1 MLLLSILG
9 YILLTIGILLAAII
23 LIPYNYNVVGEKHAE
38 LEVSGSVSWL
48 FGGIKLIFSRYSKQ
62 NKEMTLMFLGIT
74 KKLNIHKEKSKERKS
89 KKELDKADS
98 KHGKDTK
105 TAKSK
110 KRFDSSTYLKKDI
123 IQKVFSLVVNI
134 LKHCSPKT
142 LTIYA
147 RIGFNDPMYTGFLC
161 AFNSQLCFLVNK
173 YDINIQPV
181 FDEEVI
187 EGRFSIGGR
196 IWLPYLILVM
206 IGFLITK
213 PIRNILLAK
222 MKRKNKG
229 GPKYVR

>member
-9 YILLTIGILLAAII
+9 YILLIIGIILAAII
-23 LIPYNYNVVGEKHAE
+23 LIPYNYNVTGEKLTEFE
-38 LEVSGSVSWL
+38 LRGSVSWL
-48 FGGIKLIFSRYSKQ
+48 FGGIKLIFSRYSEQ
-62 NKEMTLMFLGIT
+62 NKEMTLVFMGIS
-74 KKLNIHKEKSKERKS
+74 KKLNIQEKS
-89 KKELDKADS
+89 KKEKDKADS
-98 KHGKDTK
+98 KKGKDTK
-105 TAKSK
+105 SAKSK
-110 KRFDSSTYLKKDI
+110 KGFNSGTYLKKDI
-123 IQKVFSLVVNI
+123 IQKAFSSILKL

-142 LTIYA
+142 LSIYA

-181 FDEEVI
+181 FDDEVI

-213 PIRNILLAK
+213 PIRNILLSK
-222 MKRKNKG
+222 IKRRNKG
-229 GPKYVR
+229 GPQYVR